1 MVCERLIPF
10 EDIPRELWLQYD
22 NKEIYL
28 KEEKSLLELLA
39 PWDGNDSV
47 IVYLKDC
54 KQYKKLPSSKN
65 IGVNTE
71 LLKKLYEK
79 LGEKNVKVIE
89 KSIEKL

>member
-1 MVCERLIPF
+1 MI
-10 EDIPRELWLQYD
+10 
-22 NKEIYL
+22 
-28 KEEKSLLELLA
+28 LL
-39 PWDGNDSV
+39 
-47 IVYLKDC
+47 LKDC